1 MNRQMNKSVLWLTLA
16 ASLLPSASISETQP
30 PDLRDTVAT
39 AQGTLTQG
47 GWPSPSRGRTPD
59 TSRIATSNTPLW
71 KVAKRACS
79 GAPSNPSELL
89 RAVQLD
95 SPALFYRE
103 NPAPEILLI
112 PTGFCPTPPEVP
124 NVVFLIGR
132 LQRGMSYYYKI
143 SPQGEGIMEAAE
155 SHFDPQ
161 VNNVVYN
168 RIAPIRREN
177 GRNVYA
183 ANIESDYK
191 ELLSTTVTRWGHFA
205 PVISSNR

>member
-1 MNRQMNKSVLWLTLA
+1 MIRTPTKKFFVFALLA
-16 ASLLPSASISETQP
+16 PFLSCSSNSETQP
-30 PDLRDTVAT
+30 PDLRDSVVA
-39 AQGTLTQG
+39 AQGTLTQS
-47 GWPSPSRGRTPD
+47 GWPRP
-59 TSRIATSNTPLW
+59 ATRERAPVRSASNDPLW

-79 GAPSNPSELL
+79 GTPDNNSSLL
-89 RAVQLD
+89 QAVQLD
-95 SPALFYRE
+95 APTYFYRE
-103 NPAPEILLI
+103 KPSPEILLI
-112 PTGFCPTPPEVP
+112 PTGFCPTPPEVS

-132 LQRGMSYYYKI
+132 LQRGISYYYKI

-161 VNNVVYN
+161 VNDIVYK
-168 RIAPIRREN
+168 RISPIRREN